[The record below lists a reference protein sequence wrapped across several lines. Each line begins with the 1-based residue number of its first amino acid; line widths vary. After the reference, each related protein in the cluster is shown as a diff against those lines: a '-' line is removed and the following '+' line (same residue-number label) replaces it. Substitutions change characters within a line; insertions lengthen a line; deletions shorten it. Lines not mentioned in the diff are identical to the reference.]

1 MKTKKILPFLFCMFL
16 TIHVQA
22 QTTKETTMELLT
34 HATWEH
40 GKPIYGDYRH
50 KVFNDSIMTDWHK
63 DQYGH
68 LVRTEYP
75 MKYYLTD
82 KEEKAFDKTKI
93 GKIKNGKYIMAINP
107 HGGFICYRIL
117 ELSKEQLKIVSIRL
131 QGTMST
137 PNIPWDY
144 TPLKE

>member
-1 MKTKKILPFLFCMFL
+1 MKTKKVLPFLFCMFL

-40 GKPIYGDYRH
+40 GKHIYGDYRR
-50 KVFNDSIMTDWHK
+50 KVFNDSVMTDWYK

-117 ELSKEQLKIVSIRL
+117 ELSKGQLKIVSIRL